1 MNKYKTLVLDDDK
14 QIRFILESIIKN
26 NAPDLE
32 YVGSANTVSS
42 SIKLIEKEEPDLVFL
57 DIGFPDGDGFSILD
71 QSSYSDFE
79 IIFITSFDE
88 FALKAFEYSAL
99 HYLKKPI
106 IPLDVLD
113 AIKRFITLKRE
124 EKKILPISKLKSL
137 LIHDEPKLIIPTTEC
152 LNVIKINNIIRCEA
166 NDVYTYFYL
175 ITDERIIASKSLN
188 NYEKLLS
195 DINFVRIHN
204 KHLINLRYIIK
215 YHKGKGGSVIME
227 NGKEIEVS
235 VRKKMD
241 FMNKLKDYA
250 RSLK

>member
-1 MNKYKTLVLDDDK
+1 MKKYKTLVLDDDK

-26 NAPDLE
+26 NAPELE
-32 YVGSANTVSS
+32 YSGSANTVCDSV
-42 SIKLIEKEEPDLVFL
+42 KLIDKEKPDLVFL

-71 QSSYSDFE
+71 KSSYSGFE
-79 IIFITSFDE
+79 VIFITSYDE

-113 AIKRFITLKRE
+113 AIKRFITLKKD
-124 EKKILPISKLKSL
+124 EKNILPMSKLKSL
-137 LIHDEPKLIIPTTEC
+137 LIHDEPKLIIPTTEG
-152 LNVIKINNIIRCEA
+152 LDIIKIKNIIRCEA

-175 ITDERIIASKSLN
+175 TTGKKIIASKSLN

-195 DINFVRIHN
+195 DINFFRIHN
-204 KHLINLRYIIK
+204 KHLVNLRYIAK